1 MKKSILLF
9 VTSLA
14 LLSFSNAQQGEKNF
28 IDQPY
33 IEITGTAE
41 QEIVPDMIFLR
52 IDLSENDSKGRV
64 PIEDQENSMKNA
76 LATIGIDVQK
86 DLKVGDF
93 SSVYIKY
100 GLREKTIITSKQY
113 TLLVHDAETAGK
125 AVKALGDINISNIS
139 VAGVDHSQMQQKR
152 FDLRLEAVK
161 AAKAKAEAIAETL
174 GQKAGKAL
182 YVAEN
187 SEYMPYVQSNVNYMI
202 REESFDKFKGSEPE
216 LSFRNLK
223 INSSV
228 IVRFALN

>member
-1 MKKSILLF
+1 MKKFILLF
-9 VTSLA
+9 VVSIA
-14 LLSFSNAQQGEKNF
+14 FMSFSFAQQGEKNF

-41 QEIVPDMIFLR
+41 QEIVPDMIYLK

-64 PIEDQENSMKNA
+64 SIEDQESKMKAA
-76 LATIGIDVQK
+76 LTAIGIDVQK

-100 GLREKTIITSKQY
+100 AFREKTIITSKQY
-113 TLLVHDAETAGK
+113 TLLVHDAEIAGK
-125 AVKALGDINISNIS
+125 AVKALGDNDISNVS

-152 FDLRLEAVK
+152 FELRLEAVK
-161 AAKAKAEAIAETL
+161 SAKAKAEAIAETL

-187 SEYMPYVQSNVNYMI
+187 SDYMPFAQSNVNYLI
-202 REESFDKFKGSEPE
+202 RQESYDKFKGNEPE

>member
-1 MKKSILLF
+1 MKKIILLF
-9 VTSLA
+9 AAFLVLQ
-14 LLSFSNAQQGEKNF
+14 SFANAQQGEKNF

-41 QEIVPDMIFLR
+41 QEIVPDMIYLT
-52 IDLSENDSKGRV
+52 INLSENDSKGKV
-64 PIEDQENSMKNA
+64 PIEDQEAKMKTA
-76 LATIGIDVQK
+76 LTAIGIDVQK

-100 GLREKTIITSKQY
+100 AFREKTIITSKQY

-125 AVKALGDINISNIS
+125 AVKVLGDIEISNIS

-152 FDLRLEAVK
+152 FELRLEAVK

-187 SEYMPYVQSNVNYMI
+187 SDYMPFVQSNVNYMI
-202 REESFDKFKGSEPE
+202 REESFDKFKGSEPA